1 MSLSNSRSWLCV
13 YAGLLA
19 LLVMSFSLV
28 RPEFARAQ
36 SIYGQISGTVTDP
49 KGGTVAR
56 ATVQVTDQNTKAVRE
71 VETDASGDFRVPS
84 LGASLYT
91 ITIKASGFAD
101 AERKDVELLARQ
113 ELRLDTA
120 LTVASAPGQV
130 VEVKATEAIVSDS
143 NTISDS
149 RSGAQISD
157 LALNFRATDNP
168 SPLNVAVLT
177 PGVQQ
182 DKNGNVSV
190 AGGLPYFTSFS
201 IDGVNTTNVRFNGPN
216 RDLFPSIEGI
226 AEFKVNT
233 ANNNAEFGQPSDLTV
248 TTRSGSSD
256 YHGAIYDYYQNS
268 ALNAFNSTSHT
279 RDFLIGNTFGGYFG
293 GPLSVPHVLDSKNK
307 TFFYFDYEG
316 TRRPRS
322 PTVRET
328 VPPDAWR
335 GGDLSSICLTGF
347 TGGICNDRDPN
358 DITQTTVIHQ
368 IYSPFT
374 GSPIPNNQ
382 ITPNPTATAIL
393 NALYPHQK
401 GTGTS
406 LKTPNFTTTVP
417 GPYVLNTYDG
427 RLDHNFTPNHKIFG
441 RVSFKDINDS
451 GIDTNA
457 GTNNGYNANF
467 GQFGAIS
474 ELRNVAVS
482 YSWVINSHLVNELR
496 GGLSFAKFLRT
507 YPLAAQGGAIIQQ
520 IGLTGLP
527 PTPKSGGIPNFN
539 FTGGNLISSDNSG
552 RPRNIQNHTYVI
564 GDNLTWLKGPHTFK
578 FGVDYSHLSYVDFLT
593 FFNGDEFGEYF
604 FTGIL
609 TRNPTTRAGGL
620 DFADFLFGLPTATTF
635 AQNGPDTKP
644 FTSQYGF
651 YAQDEWKLTR
661 NLTFTYGL
669 RYEIH
674 PPFNDETNQLAN
686 FDRFTSGGRVV
697 VQNAKGLAEVA
708 PTFAASIGNTPI
720 VLASAAGL
728 PETLRK
734 TYYGDWDPRVG
745 VAWRPFGNNKT
756 VLRANAGVYTVPV
769 LGSVLYS
776 LAGVATSN
784 APVFQQALTGVG
796 PNGAIYALQFP
807 NVFPAGAGGTGG
819 GIPDFRRANQVNLK
833 DPRNIQWGASV
844 ERDLGWQTLLRVSY
858 VGTHTTNL
866 IHSPDLNQ
874 VQANTTGYAALIATP
889 ALRQQNLPF
898 SNFNAVLT
906 RDNGPSAKYNVG
918 TVEVTKRFGA
928 GLNFQSS
935 YGWSKNLSN
944 ALGPAPSAFSAENG
958 PTTLNRFDTAAD
970 YGNVVFTRRNRFL
983 STFFWDLPV
992 GNGKKFMT
1000 APGGAANAILGNWSV
1015 AGILLAQS
1023 GPYLTPTFS
1032 GTDPSGT
1039 GVLSRGVTSTQRPDC
1054 VGTPSLSNISAFA
1067 IPADNIGR
1075 FGNCGVGILDGPGTT
1090 VFSATVGKQFKFTE
1104 RAGLKF
1110 EAQFAN
1116 LFNHLNKQAPSTNIS
1131 SSSYGV
1137 ITAVQTGEQAG
1148 PRTIQFGL
1156 RLFF

>member
-1 MSLSNSRSWLCV
+1 MRSSNKSMGLCLHRAMSTLAVLC
-13 YAGLLA
+13 GFLLFCNP
-19 LLVMSFSLV
+19 LQ
-28 RPEFARAQ
+28 AQ
-36 SIYGQISGTVTDP
+36 STYGQISGRVTDP
-49 KGGTVAR
+49 QGGTVSGAKVR
-56 ATVQVTDQNTKAVRE
+56 VTDQNTKVVRE
-71 VETDASGDFRVPS
+71 AETDAAGDFRIPN
-84 LGASLYT
+84 LNAGLYT
-91 ITIKASGFAD
+91 MIISASGFAE
-101 AERKDVELLARQ
+101 AERKDVELLARE
-113 ELRLDTA
+113 ELRLDTS
-120 LTVASAPGQV
+120 LTVASAAGQV

-149 RSGAQISD
+149 RTGQQISD

-182 DKNGNVSV
+182 DKNGNISV

-248 TTRSGSSD
+248 TTRSGTSD
-256 YHGAIYDYYQNS
+256 YHGAVYDFYQNS
-268 ALNAFNSTSHT
+268 GLNAFTNPISHT
-279 RDFLIGNTFGGYFG
+279 KDFLIGNTFGGYFG
-293 GPLSVPHVLDSKNK
+293 GPLSIPHVLNSKNK

-322 PTVRET
+322 TSVREF

-335 GGDLSSICLTGF
+335 SGDLSSICLTGF
-347 TGGICNDRDPN
+347 TGGVCNDRDPKN
-358 DITQTTVIHQ
+358 PSTVIHQ
-368 IYSPFT
+368 IYSPFN
-374 GSPIPNNQ
+374 GSPVANNQ

-393 NALYPHQK
+393 NALYPRQNVT
-401 GTGTS
+401 GAGTS
-406 LKTPNFTTTVP
+406 IARPNFITTIP

-441 RVSFKDINDS
+441 RVSFKDINDA
-451 GIDTNA
+451 GIDTSA
-457 GTNNGYNANF
+457 GTTNGYNANF

-482 YSWVINSHLVNELR
+482 YSWVVNSNLVNELR
-496 GGLSFAKFLRT
+496 GGLSFAKFIRT
-507 YPLAAQGGAIIQQ
+507 YPLAAQGGPIIQQ
-520 IGLTGLP
+520 LGLTGLP

-539 FTGGNLISSDNSG
+539 FTGSGLISSDNSG

-564 GDNLTWLKGPHTFK
+564 GDNLTWLKGPHSFK
-578 FGVDYSHLSYVDFLT
+578 FGVDYSHLSYVDFLS

-604 FTGIL
+604 FTGVL
-609 TRNPTTRAGGL
+609 TRNPSTRAGGL

-644 FTSQYGF
+644 YTSQYGF
-651 YAQDEWKLTR
+651 YAQDEWKFSR

-686 FDRFTSGGRVV
+686 FDRFTPGGRVV
-697 VQNAKGLAEVA
+697 VQNAKGLAQVA
-708 PTFAASIGNTPI
+708 PTFAASIGSTPI
-720 VLASAAGL
+720 ILASAAGL

-756 VLRANAGVYTVPV
+756 VLRANGGVYTVPV

-784 APVFQQALTGVG
+784 APVFQQSGTVTASGVQ
-796 PNGAIYALQFP
+796 YSLQFP
-807 NVFPAGAGGTGG
+807 NVFPTGAGGFGG
-819 GIPDFRRANQVNLK
+819 TPDFRRANQVNLK
-833 DPRNIQWGASV
+833 DPRSIQWGASI
-844 ERDLGWQTLLRVSY
+844 ERDLGWQTLLRLSY
-858 VGTHTTNL
+858 LGTHTTGL

-874 VQANTTGYAALIATP
+874 IQANTTGYAALTATP

-898 SNFNAVLT
+898 PNFNAVLT
-906 RDNGPSAKYNVG
+906 RDNGPSAKYNEG

-935 YGWSKNLSN
+935 YAWSKNLSN
-944 ALGPAPSAFSAENG
+944 ALGTAPSAFSAENG
-958 PTTLNRFDTAAD
+958 PTTLDRFDIAAN

-983 STFFWDLPV
+983 STFFWDIPV

-1000 APGGAANAILGNWSV
+1000 SANGAVNAILGNWSV

-1032 GTDPSGT
+1032 GHDPSGT
-1039 GVLSRGVTSTQRPDC
+1039 GVLSRGVTTTQRPDC
-1054 VGTPSLSNISAFA
+1054 TGTPSLSNTSAFA
-1067 IPADNIGR
+1067 VPADNIGR
-1075 FGNCGVGILDGPGTT
+1075 FGNCGVGILEGPGTE
-1090 VFSATVGKQFKFTE
+1090 VFSATIGKQFKFTE

-1110 EAQFAN
+1110 DAQFAN

-1137 ITAVQTGEQAG
+1137 ITAVQAGEQAG